1 MDPHYPTNPVTG
13 GPLVQEE
20 PVIRE
25 EPVIPP
31 DHGTWTDKVDYPRY
45 AFWGGIAGGV
55 LILLAAF
62 LGALL
67 LTAMATFG
75 GGLPSWAWGVDDDPG
90 GRAGRVDDAPAPS
103 YLGSDGFPEVPI
115 IIGLWGLVTGG
126 ATLLAALRVR
136 ERPQHAAW
144 PGIVMI
150 AAGVLSF
157 VALGG
162 FMLGGLLAI
171 LAGVAAIAGS
181 RSVWYARGP
190 RVRVR
195 EPSL

>member
-1 MDPHYPTNPVTG
+1 MDPTYPTNPVTG
-13 GPLVQEE
+13 GPAYAGPSYVD
-20 PVIRE
+20 PVTGPHYRE
-25 EPVIPP
+25 EPLVPP
-31 DHGTWTDKVDYPRY
+31 STGTWQDRVDYPRY
-45 AFWGGIAGGV
+45 AFYGGMAGGV

-90 GRAGRVDDAPAPS
+90 GRD
-103 YLGSDGFPEVPI
+103 DGFPEVPI
-115 IIGLWGLVTGG
+115 LIGVWGLVTGG
-126 ATLLAALRVR
+126 AVLLAALRVK
-136 ERPQHAAW
+136 ERPQHAAM
-144 PGIVMI
+144 PGILMI

-157 VALGG
+157 FALGG

-171 LAGVAAIAGS
+171 VAGVLAVAGS

-190 RVRVR
+190 RLR
-195 EPSL
+195 ERDYAAR